1 MSLQD
6 NIKNGLLT
14 GGGILGLSSRNQ
26 PAEYKDRAHPYF
38 SDATRAFVE
47 ERAQYASDFFTAKT
61 VGLDPNDPL
70 REITVQLRLAN
81 VVRPSA
87 AIQRAFD
94 DFKEVLIAN
103 PDYSYIRPGAKFFV
117 EGSWWL
123 AYNPDN
129 ISSVSAS
136 GIIRRCNATWNF
148 LDYYGNLHRE
158 PICVEATHANANAP
172 DSQQAVVVPSGYF
185 NVVCQYNAHTAQIND
200 NTRMILG
207 SRAYSVSGFS
217 DFETEFTEDDSSV
230 RLLRFSVRVGEPNH
244 EIDDMKRRIA
254 GGKAFSWTL
263 DVSGATQLY
272 VGGIERLSVIS
283 RRNGEI
289 VESTQENP
297 IDYRFESG
305 NSNVVTVDRSGNL
318 KAVSS
323 GAAEITV
330 SLAQNPQVKTAFRVT
345 VSEAQEPFVAFDTV
359 PPASMDAY
367 GVPVSLRAAYFE
379 NGVETDAAVQWAFTG
394 ANNAAYSAETDGNT
408 ATIRCWAGSVTPL
421 TVTARCSGSSVSAE
435 IALLGL

>member
-14 GGGILGLSSRNQ
+14 GGGILGFSSRNQ

-61 VGLDPNDPL
+61 IGLDPNDPL
-70 REITVQLRLAN
+70 REISVQLRLAN

-103 PDYSYIRPGAKFFV
+103 PDYGYIRPGTKFFV

-200 NTRMILG
+200 NTRLILG

-244 EIDDMKRRIA
+244 EIDDMKRRVA

-272 VGGIERLSVIS
+272 VGGSERLSVIL

-297 IDYRFESG
+297 VAYRFESG
-305 NSNVVTVDRSGNL
+305 NSNIVTVDRNGNL
-318 KAVSS
+318 KAVSV
-323 GAAEITV
+323 GTAEITV
-330 SLAQNPQVKTAFRVT
+330 SLAQNPQVYTAFRVT

-408 ATIRCWAGSVTPL
+408 ATIWCWAGSVTPL
-421 TVTARCSGSSVSAE
+421 SVTARCSGSSVSAE

>member
-14 GGGILGLSSRNQ
+14 GGGILGFSSRNQ

-70 REITVQLRLAN
+70 REISVQLRMAN

-94 DFKEVLIAN
+94 DFKEVLLAN
-103 PDYSYIRPGAKFFV
+103 PEYDYIRQGAKFFV

-185 NVVCQYNAHTAQIND
+185 NVVCQYNEYTAQIND
-200 NTRMILG
+200 NTRLILG
-207 SRAYSVSGFS
+207 SRVYSVSGFS

-244 EIDDMKRRIA
+244 DIDDMARRVA
-254 GGKAFSWTL
+254 GGKTFSWAL

-272 VGGIERLSVIS
+272 VGGAAKLAVAS
-283 RRNGEI
+283 RRNGET
-289 VESTQENP
+289 VESTREHP
-297 IDYRFESG
+297 IDYRFESCDRDI
-305 NSNVVTVDRSGNL
+305 VTVDRDGNL
-318 KAVSS
+318 KAVAA
-323 GAAEITV
+323 GATEILV
-330 SLAQNPQVKTAFRVT
+330 SLAQNPEVKTVFRVT
-345 VSEAQEPFVAFDTV
+345 VSEAQEPFVAFDAV

-394 ANNAAYSAETDGNT
+394 ANNAAYSAEVAGNT
-408 ATIRCWAGSVTPL
+408 VILRCWAGSVTPL
-421 TVTARCSGSSVSAE
+421 TVTAMCNGRSASAE

>member
-14 GGGILGLSSRNQ
+14 GGGILSLSGGNS
-26 PAEYKDRAHPYF
+26 PAEFQDRKHPYF

-70 REITVQLRLAN
+70 REIFVQLRLAN

-94 DFKEVLIAN
+94 DFKEVLLAS
-103 PDYSYIRPGAKFFV
+103 PDYNYIRQGTKFFV
-117 EGSWWL
+117 VGSWWL

-148 LDYYGNLHRE
+148 LDYYGKLHRE

-185 NVVCQYNAHTAQIND
+185 NVVCQYNEYTAQIND
-200 NTRMILG
+200 NTRLILG
-207 SRAYSVSGFS
+207 SRAYSVSGFR

-244 EIDDMKRRIA
+244 AIDDMKRRVA
-254 GGKAFSWTL
+254 GGKTFCWTL
-263 DVSGATQLY
+263 DVSGATQMY
-272 VGGIERLSVIS
+272 VGGTANLTVIS
-283 RRNGEI
+283 RRNEEI
-289 VESTQENP
+289 VESTQEHP
-297 IDYRFESG
+297 IDYRYESCD
-305 NSNVVTVDRSGNL
+305 SDIVTVDRDGNL
-318 KAVSS
+318 KAVSA
-323 GAAEITV
+323 GTTEILV
-330 SLAQNPQVKTAFRVT
+330 SLVQNPEVKSVFALT
-345 VSEAQEPFVAFDTV
+345 VSEAAEPFVSFDVV
-359 PPASMDAY
+359 PPAFMSAY
-367 GVPVSLRAAYFE
+367 GEPVSLKATYFE
-379 NGVETDAAVQWAFTG
+379 DGEETDAAVEWTLTG
-394 ANNAAYSAETDGNT
+394 ANKAAYSADITGNT
-408 ATIRCWAGSVTPL
+408 ATIRCWAGSVIPL
-421 TVTARCSGSSVSAE
+421 TVTALCNGKSVSAE
-435 IALLGL
+435 IELIGL

>member
-103 PDYSYIRPGAKFFV
+103 PDYSYIRPGVKFFV
-117 EGSWWL
+117 VGSWWL
-123 AYNPDN
+123 AYSPDN

-148 LDYYGNLHRE
+148 LDYYGKLHRE

-200 NTRMILG
+200 NTRLILG

-254 GGKAFSWTL
+254 GGKTFSWTL

-272 VGGIERLSVIS
+272 VGGIESLSVIS

-297 IDYRFESG
+297 IAYRFESG
-305 NSNVVTVDRSGNL
+305 NSNIVTVDRNGNL
-318 KAVSS
+318 KAASA

-330 SLAQNPQVKTAFRVT
+330 SLAQNPEVKTAFRVT

-367 GVPVSLRAAYFE
+367 GAPVALRAAYFE

-394 ANNAAYSAETDGNT
+394 ANKAAYSAETDGNT
-408 ATIRCWAGSVTPL
+408 ATIRCWAGSVAPL
-421 TVTARCSGSSVSAE
+421 SVTARCNGRSVSAE